1 MWCAMRRLRCAA
13 LAVLAA
19 GGPAAAGAQAQQP
32 PPAPPPDGFHATP
45 SLYWQEGGHRI
56 DVGLST
62 RVRPESWEAFTDD
75 TSWYTGTRTRLRLQ
89 YGWRNSILAV
99 AELQDVRLNGMDDDG
114 TGALALYRN
123 ANDGH
128 SQARGDDVRT
138 LYLET
143 RPTAKS
149 FLRGGRQDIKLG
161 SQEVQYPEPNWKYLK
176 GARLGERLVG
186 TVGWSH
192 VERAYDGF
200 AAGVDVSGV
209 ELFAFGAQPTQGV
222 FEAETAYRGL
232 HDIFVGGGSV
242 TVERG
247 TLLAND
253 EIGLFGIYYDDE
265 RPTGR
270 GGLADD
276 VEITTLGAH
285 WLGVHPCGPGN
296 FDALLWG
303 AVQTGDYNGLDH
315 FAGAGIIELGY
326 QMPSWFAKPW
336 LRLGVNVATGDD
348 DPADDDHDT
357 FFNVLPTNHLYYG
370 FADQLAFQNL
380 WNSFVQLRLTPH
392 PMLALN
398 LFVHQFR
405 LLERDDSRY
414 AGTGAFDDTVFGYAA
429 PAPNGMK
436 NVGTEYDVV
445 ATFTPHKAVTVEA
458 GFAWL
463 DGGAV
468 FRAAAERDVQ
478 FGYVSVELRY

>member
-1 MWCAMRRLRCAA
+1 VRSEMRRLRA
-13 LAVLAA
+13 LAFVA
-19 GGPAAAGAQAQQP
+19 GAAAAPASAQQ

-45 SLYWQEGGHRI
+45 SLFWKAGDHRL

-62 RVRPESWEAFTDD
+62 RVRPESWEAYVDETD
-75 TSWYTGTRTRLRLQ
+75 WYTGTRTRLRLS
-89 YGWRNSILAV
+89 YAWRDSIFAV
-99 AELQDVRLNGMDDDG
+99 AELQDVRLHGMDDDG
-114 TGALALYRN
+114 TGALASYRN
-123 ANDGH
+123 ANGGR
-128 SQARGDDVRT
+128 SQVRGDDVRT
-138 LYLET
+138 LYLEA

-149 FLRGGRQDIKLG
+149 FLRAGRQDIKLD
-161 SQEVQYPEPNWKYLK
+161 SQEVQYAEPSWRYLRS
-176 GARLGERLVG
+176 ARLGERLVG

-200 AAGVDVSGV
+200 AAGADLSGV
-209 ELFAFGAQPTQGV
+209 EVFAFGAQPTQGV
-222 FEAETAYRGL
+222 FEAKSAYRGL
-232 HDIFVGGGSV
+232 HDVFVGGGSV

-247 TLLAND
+247 TWLAND
-253 EIGLFGIYYDDE
+253 ELGVFGVYYDDE

-276 VEITTLGAH
+276 VEVTTLGGH
-285 WLGVHPCGPGN
+285 WLGVHPCGPGA

-303 AVQTGDYNGLDH
+303 AVQTGDYDGLDH
-315 FAGAGIIELGY
+315 LAGAGIVELGY
-326 QMPSWFAKPW
+326 QLTHVFAKPW
-336 LRLGVNVATGDD
+336 LRVGVNVATGDS
-348 DPADDDHDT
+348 DPADGDHDT

-380 WNSFVQLRLTPH
+380 WNPFVQLRLTPH

-398 LFVHQFR
+398 LFVHQLR
-405 LLERDDSRY
+405 LVEDDDSRY
-414 AGTGAFDDTVFGYAA
+414 AGSGAFDEASFGF
-429 PAPNGMK
+429 PAFASNGHR

-445 ATFTPHKAVTVEA
+445 ATFTPHRTVTIEA

-468 FRAAAERDVQ
+468 FRTAAERDVQ